1 MLWADN
7 LTPSYNVVVKSGT
20 LKLLE
25 PSEPVQAFIGIA
37 LAVKIYDSL
46 TFISNVVVYDRLEM

>member
-7 LTPSYNVVVKSGT
+7 LTSSHTVVVKFGT

-25 PSEPVQAFIGIA
+25 PSGPVQAFIGIA
-37 LAVKIYDSL
+37 LAIKIYDSP
-46 TFISNVVVYDRLEM
+46 TFTSNVVVYDRLVT